1 MPVRK
6 VQPDLFF
13 LYPDLFLFD
22 KKIPNVPEVTQNQFT
37 EIMSFVKNLCKEH
50 LNDEYYELAQE
61 LTAKLARKRPSPL
74 LSGRC
79 NTWAAGIIH
88 ALGMVNFLFDKS
100 QDPYLSSKALSDWF
114 ELSQNTIG
122 AKSKSIRDMF
132 KMRQLDPRWT
142 LRSNLDNNPMVWMI
156 MVNCFIIDARRATYE
171 IQEQAYNAGIIP
183 YIPANKVTA

>member
-1 MPVRK
+1 MNN
-6 VQPDLFF
+6 
-13 LYPDLFLFD
+13 
-22 KKIPNVPEVTQNQFT
+22 KKIFNIPDVTQDQFS
-37 EIMSFVKNLCKEH
+37 EIMSIVKNLCKDH

-79 NTWAAGIIH
+79 NSWAAGIMH
-88 ALGMVNFLFDKS
+88 ALGMINFLFDKS
-100 QDPYLSSKALSDWF
+100 QNPYLSSKALADWF
-114 ELSQNTIG
+114 GLSQNTIG

-132 KMRQLDPRWT
+132 KMRQLDPAWT

-156 MVNCFIIDARRATYE
+156 MVNGFIIDARRATYE

-183 YIPANKVTA
+183 YIPTNKATA

>member
-1 MPVRK
+1 MNN
-6 VQPDLFF
+6 
-13 LYPDLFLFD
+13 
-22 KKIPNVPEVTQNQFT
+22 KKIPNVPEATQDQFT
-37 EIMSFVKNLCKEH
+37 EIMGIVNDLCKEH
-50 LNDEYYELAQE
+50 LNEEYYELAQE

-74 LSGRC
+74 VSGRN
-79 NTWAAGIIH
+79 NTWAAGVIH

-100 QDPYLSSKALSDWF
+100 QDPYLSSKALADWF

-132 KMRQLDPRWT
+132 KMRQLDPKLT

-156 MVNCFIIDARRATYE
+156 MVNGFIIDARRATYE

-183 YIPANKVTA
+183 YIPANKPTA